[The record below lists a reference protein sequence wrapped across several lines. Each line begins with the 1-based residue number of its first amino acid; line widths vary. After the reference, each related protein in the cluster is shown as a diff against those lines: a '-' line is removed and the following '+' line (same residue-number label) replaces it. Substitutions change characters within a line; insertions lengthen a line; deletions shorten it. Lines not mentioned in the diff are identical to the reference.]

1 MILIHF
7 KVQLDEYHSVK
18 RDFKNCI
25 RKLGDQQILILKLL
39 TKNVEKFTEVLIKTL
54 VVSLYITLLLLK
66 EIKIV

>member
-1 MILIHF
+1 MINLKRRNSDLTAMILIHF

-39 TKNVEKFTEVLIKTL
+39 TKNVEKFTEV
-54 VVSLYITLLLLK
+54 
-66 EIKIV
+66 

>member
-25 RKLGDQQILILKLL
+25 RKLGNQQILILKLL
-39 TKNVEKFTEVLIKTL
+39 TKNVGKFTEV
-54 VVSLYITLLLLK
+54 
-66 EIKIV
+66 

>member
-39 TKNVEKFTEVLIKTL
+39 TKNVEKF

>member
-25 RKLGDQQILILKLL
+25 RKLGDQQILSLKLL
-39 TKNVEKFTEVLIKTL
+39 TKNVEKFTEV
-54 VVSLYITLLLLK
+54 
-66 EIKIV
+66 